1 MSTQGVSKIIKWKSN
16 DNGNLFLELVN
27 DRATTTGN
35 ILEVPKNLNN
45 TSQITKDLNGES
57 TKNESLSDSDS
68 DFTTIIFLI
77 FLIVVACCSLE
88 HLTFYKNVIQFST
101 NSAIALIEQ

>member
-1 MSTQGVSKIIKWKSN
+1 MLTQGISKIIKWKSN
-16 DNGNLFLELVN
+16 DNGDLFLELVN
-27 DRATTTGN
+27 DRETTTTGN
-35 ILEVPKNLNN
+35 ILETPKNLNN

-68 DFTTIIFLI
+68 DFMTIIFLI

-88 HLTFYKNVIQFST
+88 H
-101 NSAIALIEQ
+101 